1 MVKKYTLSF
10 LVMVSLIFVCSSL
23 LRAETAIKSQ
33 KLSGEKVIRVE
44 LSVAEGQIILSSGKE
59 DEAFYARVDY
69 TSRYKV
75 RISYVKRGDEGFL
88 KIKVKQRKGSFFGG
102 RKRVRTVVR
111 LPPSV
116 PISLESSFGAGKARM
131 NLSKL
136 RLSDFSLS
144 IGAGDTDVYFGT
156 SNPEVM
162 DLFQLEVGVGSIN
175 VRKLGNANCRR
186 LEVNGG
192 VGSITLDF
200 SGKWQRDIFASIAG
214 GIGGI
219 HLIFPRELGVEL
231 DASGFGAK
239 KLSSAGFSRVSSGR
253 YVSDN
258 LATAKYRLKGEV
270 EIGLG
275 GIRVKWIK

>member
-88 KIKVKQRKGSFFGG
+88 KIKVKQRKGSFFWG

-136 RLSDFSLS
+136 RL
-144 IGAGDTDVYFGT
+144 
-156 SNPEVM
+156 
-162 DLFQLEVGVGSIN
+162 QLEVGVGSIN